1 MQLIAKD
8 PEEDD
13 EDVGANLDQ
22 RGEAMR
28 DAVLVEDVMEMGAIG
43 TERRTAMTDAEGH
56 DAKGIPYGYGQEG
69 KRHGN
74 ERELVIAV
82 LEPLEG
88 GV

>member
-1 MQLIAKD
+1 MREVVIATPDYEKRREKYDVELDVKAEMQLIAKD

-43 TERRTAMTDAEGH
+43 LER
-56 DAKGIPYGYGQEG
+56 
-69 KRHGN
+69 
-74 ERELVIAV
+74 
-82 LEPLEG
+82 
-88 GV
+88 